1 MHPAHRVLLKEIEKH
16 AGKAALD
23 PFLDNYFGNKHPK
36 HKIKSATLRNIARTW
51 IRANT
56 DLTPEKLA
64 IVLTSLMKGRSC
76 TEKLLAGV
84 ILDSSRKEQRA
95 IKPVYFD
102 RWLNYLEGWVEIDTL
117 CTGKYASNEVPA
129 QWTAWKKQ
137 LNAFSRSSSI
147 SKRRASL
154 VLLCSPLRKH
164 ADKRLLD
171 QALRTVDK
179 LAPEKEVLITK
190 AISWVL
196 RCAIPHFPGAVKKYL
211 TLNKDRLPKIA
222 VRETLTKLTTGTK
235 TKRKSR

>member
-1 MHPAHRVLLKEIEKH
+1 MHPAQRDLLKEIGKH
-16 AGKAALD
+16 AGKAAPD

-36 HKIKSATLRNIARTW
+36 HGIKSATLRSIARTW
-51 IRANT
+51 IRANAG
-56 DLTPEKLA
+56 LTPGKLA
-64 IVLTSLMKGRSC
+64 TVLTHLVKGRSC

-102 RWLNYLEGWVEIDTL
+102 RWLNHLEGWVEIDTL
-117 CTGKYASNEVPA
+117 CTGKYASTEVPA

-137 LNAFSRSSSI
+137 LNAFSRSTNI

-164 ADKRLLD
+164 ADKRLLA
-171 QALRTVDK
+171 QAFRTVDK
-179 LAPEKEVLITK
+179 LAPEKDVLITK

-196 RCAIPHFPGAVKKYL
+196 RSAIAHFPGAVKKYL

-222 VRETLTKLTTGTK
+222 VRETMTKLTTGTK
-235 TKRKSR
+235 TKRKPL